1 MKIFISCSRM
11 FFNKVLPIKEEL
23 ERFGHI
29 VSFPNGYNTP
39 NLEEEMKL
47 LKESEYR
54 EWKSKM
60 LKEDGELIK
69 NNDAILVLNFEKN
82 GIPNYIGEATF
93 LEMFRSLDS
102 NKKIFLYNPI
112 PNNMLKDEIE
122 GMNPIVI
129 SGNLSLVQ

>member
-1 MKIFISCSRM
+1 
-11 FFNKVLPIKEEL
+11 
-23 ERFGHI
+23 
-29 VSFPNGYNTP
+29 
-39 NLEEEMKL
+39 
-47 LKESEYR
+47 
-54 EWKSKM
+54 M

>member
-1 MKIFISCSRM
+1 M

-23 ERFGHI
+23 EQFGHI
-29 VSFPNGYNTP
+29 VSFPNGYNAP

-54 EWKSKM
+54 EWRSEM
-60 LKEDGELIK
+60 LKKDGEIIK

-82 GIPNYIGEATF
+82 GTPNYIGGATF
-93 LEMFRSLDS
+93 LEMFRCFDS

-112 PNNMLKDEIE
+112 PNNILKDEIE
-122 GMNPIVI
+122 GMNPII
-129 SGNLSLVQ
+129 INSDLSLVR